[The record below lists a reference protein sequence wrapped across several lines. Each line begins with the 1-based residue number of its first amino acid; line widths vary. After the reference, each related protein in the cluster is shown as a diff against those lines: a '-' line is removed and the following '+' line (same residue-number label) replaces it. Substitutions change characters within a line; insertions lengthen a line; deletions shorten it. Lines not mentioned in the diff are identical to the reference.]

1 MNTSAANSQEAAQV
15 SAQLNAGITLFQT
28 LKEIL
33 ALERKHLEERDFTS
47 FQAVTPKKASCLTD
61 ISRHEDEFNQLLES
75 LHIELGDKTIDR
87 LIEKYAPHQDTAFS
101 EAAIQYRSLLGE
113 CDDLNTING
122 RIIQRSQVNA
132 NNLLDLIKG
141 AVKQNQTYSRN
152 GKTQTEGGKHPIA
165 KA

>member
-1 MNTSAANSQEAAQV
+1 MNSPATSHHDAEQV
-15 SAQLNAGITLFQT
+15 STQLNNGITLFQT

-33 ALERKHLEERDFTS
+33 AQERKHLEERDFES
-47 FQAVTPKKASCLTD
+47 FQAGTPEKASCLSD
-61 ISRHEDEFNQLLES
+61 ISYHEDEFNHLLES

-87 LIEKYAPHQDTAFS
+87 LIEKYASHQETAFT
-101 EAAIQYRSLLGE
+101 EAALLYRSLLGE

-132 NNLLDLIKG
+132 KHLLDLIKG
-141 AVKQNQTYSRN
+141 AVKQEQTYTRN
-152 GKTQTEGGKHPIA
+152 GKTQTDAGKAPIA